1 MTRSH
6 GPSVLAAT
14 LVAASALLLACGG
27 GKGAA
32 SSGGG
37 AGGGMPPAQ
46 VTAQTVQPRSVAL
59 PFEFPG
65 RLEGSREVEVRARV
79 SGILLERSY
88 REGEPVKKGQTVF
101 VIDPGPYRAEVRAA
115 EAELAQEQARVAR
128 AERDVARLRPLLAE
142 RAVSQK
148 DVDDAASEAELARA
162 AAQSAA
168 ARLEQARLELSYT
181 RVTAPIAG
189 ASSRAERSEGSLVGP
204 EGDAGLLTR
213 ISQVQPIWVR
223 FGVADQTLLKLRQG
237 IAEKRLTAPSGERLQ
252 VEVVLAD
259 GGVHPER
266 GQVNFSDS
274 TIDSGTGSVDLRA
287 ELANADGS
295 LIPGQFV
302 RVRLV
307 GIERPDAI
315 LVPQR
320 AVQQG
325 AEGKFVFVLG
335 ADDTAEARPVQVG
348 DWLGSDWIVESGL
361 RAGERVIVDGTVKV
375 QPGAKV
381 VVVDPTPTVDPQAA
395 PAAAT
400 AAPAADGG
408 DSAAADGN

>member
-6 GPSVLAAT
+6 GPAV
-14 LVAASALLLACGG
+14 LVAALAAAAASLSACSGD
-27 GKGAA
+27 GAA
-32 SSGGG
+32 QSQGG
-37 AGGGMPPAQ
+37 AGMPPAQ
-46 VTAQTVQPRSVAL
+46 VTAVTVQPRTV
-59 PFEFPG
+59 PVPYEFPG
-65 RLEGSREVEVRARV
+65 RIEGSREVEVRARV

-88 REGEPVKKGQTVF
+88 REGEPVKKGQTLF
-101 VIDPGPYRAEVRAA
+101 VIDPAPYRAEVRAA
-115 EAELAQEQARVAR
+115 EAELAQERARVAR
-128 AERDVARLRPLLAE
+128 AERDVARLRPLLLE
-142 RAVSQK
+142 RAASQK

-168 ARLEQARLELSYT
+168 AGLEQALLELSYT
-181 RVTAPIAG
+181 RVTAPITG

-223 FGVADQTLLKLRQG
+223 FGVADQTLLKLREG
-237 IAEKRLTAPSGERLQ
+237 IAAKRLTAPSAERLQ

-259 GGVHPER
+259 GSVHPER

-274 TIDSGTGSVDLRA
+274 MIDSSTGSVDLRA
-287 ELANADGS
+287 ELANAAGA

-302 RVRLV
+302 RVRLA
-307 GIERPDAI
+307 GIERPGAL

-325 AEGKFVFVLG
+325 AEGKFVFVVG
-335 ADDTAEARPVQVG
+335 ADDTAEARPVEVG
-348 DWLGSDWIVESGL
+348 DWLGAEWIVESGL
-361 RAGERVIVDGTVKV
+361 RGGERVIVDGTVKV

-381 VVVDPTPTVDPQAA
+381 AVVPAEGTGDPAAAVDPTET
-395 PAAAT
+395 PASS
-400 AAPAADGG
+400 
-408 DSAAADGN
+408 DSTADGN

>member
-1 MTRSH
+1 MTRFH
-6 GPSVLAAT
+6 GSTVFAAA
-14 LVAASALLLACGG
+14 LVAASASLLACGD
-27 GKGAA
+27 KAA
-32 SSGGG
+32 SQPGGP
-37 AGGGMPPAQ
+37 GGGMPPAQ
-46 VTAQTVQPRSVAL
+46 VTVETVQPRTVGL
-59 PFEFPG
+59 TFEFPG

-88 REGEPVKKGQTVF
+88 REGEPVKKGQTLF
-101 VIDPGPYRAEVRAA
+101 VIDPAPYRAEVRAA
-115 EAELAQEQARVAR
+115 EAELAQERARVAR
-128 AERDVARLRPLLAE
+128 AERDVERLRPLLAE
-142 RAVSQK
+142 RAASQK

-181 RVTAPIAG
+181 RVTAPITG

-223 FGVADQTLLKLRQG
+223 FGVADQTLLRLRQG
-237 IAEKRLTAPSGERLQ
+237 IAAKRLTAPSAERLQ
-252 VEVVLAD
+252 VEMVLAD
-259 GGVHPER
+259 GTVHPER

-274 TIDSGTGSVDLRA
+274 MIDSGTGSVDLRA
-287 ELANADGS
+287 ELANADGA
-295 LIPGQFV
+295 LLPGQFV

-325 AEGKFVFVLG
+325 AQGKFVYVVG
-335 ADDTAEARPVQVG
+335 ADDTAEARPVEVG

-361 RAGERVIVDGTVKV
+361 SAGERVIVDGTVKV

-381 VVVDPTPTVDPQAA
+381 AVDAVD
-395 PAAAT
+395 PAAA
-400 AAPAADGG
+400 AP
-408 DSAAADGN
+408 DSAAAPAEPAAPADGN